1 MVFRKGLD
9 RVSNSPILRRLRIW
23 RLRKKG
29 AVIGQNIYM
38 GKDVTVVGNPA
49 GFSIGD
55 NTIINDHVYIYP
67 TNERAR
73 ISIGSNC
80 KIGMYTFICAIE
92 EIEIGNQCL
101 LSPFVYILDSNHSTV
116 SGMPIIEQQ
125 SVVEKVKIGNDVW
138 IAAGAVITAGSTIGD
153 GAVVG
158 ANAVVVDD
166 VPPNAI
172 VGGVPAKILKY
183 RENNIEEVC
192 K

>member
-1 MVFRKGLD
+1 MIFRKGLD
-9 RVSNSPILRRLRIW
+9 RISNSPTLRRLRLW
-23 RLRKKG
+23 RLRNRG
-29 AVIGQNIYM
+29 ASIGANIYI

-49 GFSIGD
+49 GLSVDD

-67 TNERAR
+67 TNERAK

-80 KIGMYTFICAIE
+80 KIGIYTFICAIE
-92 EIEIGNQCL
+92 KIEIGNQCL
-101 LSPFVYILDSNHSTV
+101 LSPFVYILDSNHSTAP
-116 SGMPIIEQQ
+116 GIPIIEQQ

-138 IAAGAVITAGSTIGD
+138 IATRAVITAGVTIGD

-183 RENNIEEVC
+183 RRGL
-192 K
+192 